1 MHGMKSKRS
10 EESKTNVTGECNSLI
25 HLPFYPIYP
34 VVELVAIVYTK
45 EKPVFELIV
54 IVRPQNHSMV
64 WNRFALSIWCIIAV
78 IGARWM
84 ITDSPH
90 KFHPL
95 HSHTRK
101 NEMGG
106 ERSTMD
112 MMMTT
117 KVLSYLLLF

>member
-25 HLPFYPIYP
+25 PLPIHPIYP
-34 VVELVAIVYTK
+34 DVELILVVYTK
-45 EKPVFELIV
+45 KKPVFGLIDS
-54 IVRPQNHSMV
+54 VRPPSPSMV
-64 WNRFALSIWCIIAV
+64 WNPVALSIGYSIVV

-84 ITDSPH
+84 ITVSPH
-90 KFHPL
+90 KCHPL

-106 ERSTMD
+106 ERPTVD

-117 KVLSYLLLF
+117 KVLSHLPLF